1 MSNQEPKNST
11 GEVAKGLFLLII
23 LSLLVLWALATVLSL
38 IASWIIGLMQT
49 LSSLDAAIAVALI
62 TGCVSIFTMVFG
74 SILKEYLS
82 YRYQKLEFVRDRRER
97 PYRKLVEINF
107 KMLRNSKMSQE
118 YTAKEMMDDYYEFG
132 QELALWGSAKAI
144 KLWDEWRLASFNGK
158 TDAAELL
165 LLMDKIMFQ
174 LRKDMGQK
182 GHLTQGDILKLYIN
196 DFDEAI
202 AKRKQSN

>member
-1 MSNQEPKNST
+1 MSKQEPKNSV
-11 GEVAKGLFLLII
+11 GDVAKGLLLLII
-23 LSLLVLWALATVLSL
+23 FSLLAFWILVTVFSP
-38 IASWIIGLMQT
+38 IASWIIGLMQA

-82 YRYQKLEFVRDRRER
+82 YRYKKLEFVRDRRER

-107 KMLRNSKMSQE
+107 KMLRNSNMSQE

-158 TDAAELL
+158 IDAAELL
-165 LLMDKIMFQ
+165 LLMEKIMFQ

-182 GHLTQGDILKLYIN
+182 GRLTQGDILKLYIN

-202 AKRKQSN
+202 AKRKQPK